1 MELKIAEK
9 QVDKRNNLAFALC
22 MLSYLIGGTV
32 ATLMSA
38 YLPVAIPELLQEAV
52 SEQELGEIGAYLN
65 SSFIYGW
72 MVGGMC
78 VGYIS
83 DKIGRVKALSFSV
96 GLYGLFTL
104 LVVFVPN
111 WQILLAYR
119 FLAGMGVGGVLLIS
133 TVYIAEIWKEESRPV
148 ALGILAVAFPIGIV
162 LTGGLNVVF
171 SYWKQAF
178 WLGVLPL
185 FLSVLVFTLL
195 PESERWKKS
204 KSTNQQKRSSDF
216 SPQIR
221 QNLFIGTLIFGSVLV
236 ALWAIFSWIPTWIQS
251 LLAGVSD
258 GQKERGLTMMLL
270 GLGGIIGGIFSG
282 FLIKKLGIRI
292 TLMLTFSGCILACCL
307 LFLTNT
313 SFSPIIY
320 PELALL
326 SLFFGISQGSL
337 SSYIPSLF
345 PTTIRA
351 TATGFCFNIG
361 RFFTATGIFFVGTL
375 VSLFGGFGNTLSV
388 FSLAFIFAL
397 LGTFL
402 SKDTQGK
409 MVE

>member
-1 MELKIAEK
+1 MKLKIAEN
-9 QVDKRNNLAFALC
+9 QPNNRNNLAFALC
-22 MLSYLIGGTV
+22 MLAYLIGGTV

-38 YLPVAIPELLQEAV
+38 YLPVAIPELLQKVV

-78 VGYIS
+78 MGFLS

-104 LVVFVPN
+104 LVVSVPN
-111 WQILLAYR
+111 WQVLLAYR

-133 TVYIAEIWKEESRPV
+133 TVYIAEIWKEDSRPV

-178 WLGVLPL
+178 WLGILPL
-185 FLSVLVFTLL
+185 VLSILTFTLL

-204 KSTNQQKRSSDF
+204 KSSNNQTLSSDF
-216 SPQIR
+216 SPQIQ
-221 QNLFIGTLIFGSVLV
+221 QNLFLGTLIFGSVLV

-270 GLGGIIGGIFSG
+270 GIGGIVGGVFSG
-282 FLIKKLGIRI
+282 FLIKKLGIRT
-292 TLMLTFSGCILACCL
+292 TLILTFLGCILACCL

-313 SFSPIIY
+313 SFSSIIY
-320 PELALL
+320 LELALL

-345 PTTIRA
+345 PTIIRA

-361 RFFTATGIFFVGTL
+361 RFFTATGVFFVGTL
-375 VSLFGGFGNTLSV
+375 VSLFGGFGNTLSA
-388 FSLAFIFAL
+388 FSLVFIFAL

-402 SKDTQGK
+402 SKDTQGR